1 MLAVQNNLANTYLK
15 LGRLESAL
23 QMKRDVYSGQLKLHG
38 EEHLHTI
45 FSANNYADCLVIVGR
60 FEEAR
65 YFLRKVLPLARR
77 VFGESHEI
85 TLRMRSVYAQALYR
99 DPGTTFDGLCE
110 AVTTLEET
118 ERIARRVLGGAHPI
132 TGKLEGRLYV
142 ARQTLA
148 AFDAP

>member
-85 TLRMRSVYAQALYR
+85 TLRMRSVYAQAIYK
-99 DPGTTFDGLCE
+99 DPAATLDDLHE
-110 AVTTLEET
+110 AVNTLEDT
-118 ERIARRVLGGAHPI
+118 ERTARRVLGGASPV
-132 TGKLEGRLYV
+132 TGSIEQNLEK
-142 ARQTLA
+142 ARSTLA
-148 AFDAP
+148 AFNAR